1 MWPIIYRILVP
12 GITLSVVAGLI
23 SLSSFRALKKG
34 YKGKKTKKIKAEAVV
49 FLMLSLFGLSIALY
63 HSMDLIF
70 KDFVTIQ
77 GVYSHYYRGKEIYMR
92 EIFFSTDNHDEF
104 CYTFFD
110 RMSDLEPGKQYEIVY
125 AKRTLM
131 MISVHEI

>member
-1 MWPIIYRILVP
+1 M
-12 GITLSVVAGLI
+12 SVVAGLI
-23 SLSSFRALKKG
+23 SLSSFRVLKKG

-49 FLMLSLFGLSIALY
+49 FLMLSLFGLSMALY

>member
-49 FLMLSLFGLSIALY
+49 FLMLSLFGLSMALY

-104 CYTFFD
+104 
-110 RMSDLEPGKQYEIVY
+110 
-125 AKRTLM
+125 
-131 MISVHEI
+131 

>member
-49 FLMLSLFGLSIALY
+49 FLMLSLFGFETAPMQFRQLCFDYCIHL
-63 HSMDLIF
+63 
-70 KDFVTIQ
+70 KDATCLFLKKAVDSQVTMHATLTTLP
-77 GVYSHYYRGKEIYMR
+77 SH
-92 EIFFSTDNHDEF
+92 
-104 CYTFFD
+104 
-110 RMSDLEPGKQYEIVY
+110 Q
-125 AKRTLM
+125 
-131 MISVHEI
+131 